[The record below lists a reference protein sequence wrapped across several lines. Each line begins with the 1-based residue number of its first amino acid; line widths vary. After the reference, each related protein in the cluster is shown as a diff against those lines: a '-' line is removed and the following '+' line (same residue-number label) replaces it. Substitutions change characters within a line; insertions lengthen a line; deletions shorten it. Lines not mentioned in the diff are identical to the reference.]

1 MVLVGLKQGALA
13 ASALLCAI
21 ALHRSGGCMDTAQ
34 VLNQL
39 LLIAGLLA
47 LPIPLLWMEA
57 RALQRVPQLAGQPRW
72 RERLALVPRV
82 ASIGALLLAGGA
94 LALYLYYRLNP
105 PQGLQAFLEGRQLGD
120 DATAS
125 VNSFYGLLATVGSV
139 TLGALAVAYGV
150 ILLGFITLAHGRAP
164 GRPPRTEQDRE
175 SRRQPVP
182 AG

>member
-1 MVLVGLKQGALA
+1 
-13 ASALLCAI
+13 
-21 ALHRSGGCMDTAQ
+21 MDTAQ

-57 RALQRVPQLAGQPRW
+57 RALHRVPQLAGQPRW

-82 ASIGALLLAGGA
+82 ASMGAVLLAVA
-94 LALYLYYRLNP
+94 AVALYVYYRLSP
-105 PQGLQAFLEGRQLGD
+105 PAGLQAFLDGQPLGQ
-120 DATAS
+120 DAMAS
-125 VNSFYGLLATVGSV
+125 VNSFYGFLATVGSV

-150 ILLGFITLAHGRAP
+150 VLLGFVALAQGRAP
-164 GRPPRTEQDRE
+164 ERPPQGEQSGE
-175 SRRQPVP
+175 SRRQPTL

>member
-1 MVLVGLKQGALA
+1 
-13 ASALLCAI
+13 
-21 ALHRSGGCMDTAQ
+21 MDTAQ

-47 LPIPLLWMEA
+47 LPVPLLWMEA

-72 RERLALVPRV
+72 RERLALIPRV
-82 ASIGALLLAGGA
+82 ACVGTALLAGA
-94 LALYLYYRLNP
+94 AVALYVYYRLSP
-105 PQGLQAFLEGRQLGD
+105 PEGLQAFLDGQPLGQ

-125 VNSFYGLLATVGSV
+125 VNSFYGFLATVGSV

-150 ILLGFITLAHGRAP
+150 ALLGFVVLAQGRAP
-164 GRPPRTEQDRE
+164 ERPSPAEQVRE
-175 SRRQPVP
+175 SGRQAIP

>member
-1 MVLVGLKQGALA
+1 
-13 ASALLCAI
+13 
-21 ALHRSGGCMDTAQ
+21 MDTEQ

-47 LPIPLLWMEA
+47 LPVPLLWLEA
-57 RALQRVPQLAGQPRW
+57 RALQRVPGLAGQPQW

-82 ASIGALLLAGGA
+82 ASVGAVLLAVAA
-94 LALYLYYRLNP
+94 LALYVYYRLNP
-105 PQGLQAFLEGRQLGD
+105 PEGLQAFLEGQPLGR

-125 VNSFYGLLATVGSV
+125 VNSFYGFLATVGSV

-150 ILLGFITLAHGRAP
+150 ILLGFVALAQGRAP
-164 GRPPRTEQDRE
+164 ERPSQTEQDRQP
-175 SRRQPVP
+175 RRHPIP

>member
-1 MVLVGLKQGALA
+1 
-13 ASALLCAI
+13 
-21 ALHRSGGCMDTAQ
+21 MDTAQ

-57 RALQRVPQLAGQPRW
+57 RALQRVPRLAGQPQW

-82 ASIGALLLAGGA
+82 ASVGTLLLAVA
-94 LALYLYYRLNP
+94 AVALYVYYRLNP
-105 PQGLQAFLEGRQLGD
+105 PQGLQAFLEGRPLGS

-125 VNSFYGLLATVGSV
+125 VNGFYGFLATVGSV

-150 ILLGFITLAHGRAP
+150 VLLGFVILAQGRAP
-164 GRPPRTEQDRE
+164 ERPSPAEQVRE
-175 SRRQPVP
+175 SGRQAIP

>member
-1 MVLVGLKQGALA
+1 
-13 ASALLCAI
+13 
-21 ALHRSGGCMDTAQ
+21 MDTAQ

-47 LPIPLLWMEA
+47 LPVPLLWLEA
-57 RALQRVPQLAGQPRW
+57 RALQRVPRLAGQPRW

-82 ASIGALLLAGGA
+82 ACVGSVLLALAAGAL
-94 LALYLYYRLNP
+94 YVYYRLSP
-105 PQGLQAFLEGRQLGD
+105 PEGLQAFLEGRPLGQ

-125 VNSFYGLLATVGSV
+125 VNSFYGFLATVGSV

-150 ILLGFITLAHGRAP
+150 VLLGFVALAQGRAP
-164 GRPPRTEQDRE
+164 DRPSPAEQVRESGRPAI
-175 SRRQPVP
+175 P

>member
-1 MVLVGLKQGALA
+1 
-13 ASALLCAI
+13 
-21 ALHRSGGCMDTAQ
+21 MDTEQ
-34 VLNQL
+34 VLNQF

-57 RALQRVPQLAGQPRW
+57 RALQRVPRLAGQPRW

-82 ASIGALLLAGGA
+82 ASVGAALLAGGA
-94 LALYLYYRLNP
+94 VALYVYYRLSP
-105 PQGLQAFLEGRQLGD
+105 PEGLQAFLDGQPLGQ

-125 VNSFYGLLATVGSV
+125 VNSFYGFLATVGSV

-150 ILLGFITLAHGRAP
+150 VLLGFVVLAQGRAP
-164 GRPPRTEQDRE
+164 ERPSPAEQVRE
-175 SRRQPVP
+175 SGRQAIP

>member
-1 MVLVGLKQGALA
+1 
-13 ASALLCAI
+13 
-21 ALHRSGGCMDTAQ
+21 MDTEQ

-82 ASIGALLLAGGA
+82 ASVGTALLAGA
-94 LALYLYYRLNP
+94 AAALYVYYRLSP
-105 PQGLQAFLEGRQLGD
+105 PEGLQAFLDGQPLGQ

-125 VNSFYGLLATVGSV
+125 VNRFYGLLATVGSV

-150 ILLGFITLAHGRAP
+150 VLLGFITLAQGRAP
-164 GRPPRTEQDRE
+164 ERPPRTEQVRE
-175 SRRQPVP
+175 SGRQAIP